1 MSLALRTVDAETGIA
16 TITVNRPEVRNA
28 LDVPTA
34 RAICDAVLPL
44 REMPDIRCVVL
55 RGAGGAFIAGGD
67 LARFADDFDQAA
79 SVVHGLLDALHP
91 AILTLRALNAPVLGV
106 VHGAVAGAGLSLM
119 SGCDLVVA
127 ARGTRF
133 VLAYDRVGAAPDCG
147 GTWFLPRLLGPRRA
161 AELMMLSPT
170 WDADQA
176 QAYGL
181 INRVVDADQLDAEA
195 ARLAAQLA
203 RGPTVAYGKF
213 KRLADASLSSDL
225 GAQLEAE
232 RAAFASGTRTADFR
246 EGVTA
251 FLAKRPATFTG
262 H

>member
-1 MSLALRTVDAETGIA
+1 
-16 TITVNRPEVRNA
+16 
-28 LDVPTA
+28 
-34 RAICDAVLPL
+34 
-44 REMPDIRCVVL
+44 
-55 RGAGGAFIAGGD
+55 
-67 LARFADDFDQAA
+67 
-79 SVVHGLLDALHP
+79 
-91 AILTLRALNAPVLGV
+91 
-106 VHGAVAGAGLSLM
+106 
-119 SGCDLVVA
+119 
-127 ARGTRF
+127 
-133 VLAYDRVGAAPDCG
+133 
-147 GTWFLPRLLGPRRA
+147 
-161 AELMMLSPT
+161 MLSPT